1 MGVSVKRI
9 VVTGMGIVSPLGCGV
24 QHVWQSL
31 LAGKSGI
38 TRLSEQLVADIP
50 CKVAGQVP
58 SIDSDPLHG
67 FDPLATIPAKERK
80 KMDRFIEFALV
91 AAREA
96 LAQAGWSPASAAE
109 QERTATVIATGI
121 GGFSEIANAVHT
133 TDERG
138 PRRLSPFTIPS
149 FLANLAAGHVS
160 IAHGFRGPIGAPV
173 TACAAGAQAG
183 WSPASAAE
191 QERTA
196 TVIATGIGG
205 FSEIANA
212 VHTTDERG
220 PRRLSPFTIPS
231 FLANLAAGHVSIAHG
246 FRGPIGAPVTACAA
260 GAQAIGDAARMI
272 RSGEADIALCGGAEA
287 AIHRVSLAGFAA
299 ARALSSAYSD
309 HPESASRPF
318 DRDRDG
324 FVMGEGAGLIVIESL
339 EHALA
344 RGATPLAE
352 LVGYG
357 TSADAYHLTAGPED
371 GNGARRAMEIA
382 IRQAGVTVEEIDHIN
397 AHATSTQVG
406 DKGELAAIKTLF
418 GVHPV
423 AITSTKSATGHLLG
437 AAGGI
442 EAIFTIQALRD
453 QVVPP
458 TLNLH
463 HPDEEAAGLNLVA
476 LQARPQKMRY
486 ALSNGFGFGGV
497 NASLLLKRWQ

>member
-1 MGVSVKRI
+1 MMSVSTKRI

-24 QHVWQSL
+24 SHVWQSL
-31 LAGKSGI
+31 LQGNSGI
-38 TRLSEQLVADIP
+38 SRLADEVVDDIP

-58 SIDSDPLHG
+58 SIEEDPQYG
-67 FDPLATIPAKERK
+67 FDPLVAIPAKERK

-91 AAREA
+91 AAKEA
-96 LAQAGWSPASAAE
+96 LTQANWFPQDQAKKD
-109 QERTATVIATGI
+109 RTATVIATGI
-121 GGFSEIANAVHT
+121 GGFNEIANAVRT
-133 TDERG
+133 TD
-138 PRRLSPFTIPS
+138 
-149 FLANLAAGHVS
+149 
-160 IAHGFRGPIGAPV
+160 
-173 TACAAGAQAG
+173 
-183 WSPASAAE
+183 
-191 QERTA
+191 
-196 TVIATGIGG
+196 
-205 FSEIANA
+205 
-212 VHTTDERG
+212 DRG

-272 RSGEADIALCGGAEA
+272 RSGEADIALCGGSEA

-299 ARALSSAYSD
+299 ARALSSSFNDDPTA
-309 HPESASRPF
+309 ASRPF

-324 FVMGEGAGLIVIESL
+324 FVMGEGAGLLVIESL
-339 EHALA
+339 EHAQA

-371 GNGARRAMEIA
+371 GNGARRAMEAA
-382 IRQAGVTVEEIDHIN
+382 IRQAEITTADIQHIN

-406 DKGELAAIKTLF
+406 DKGELAAIKGLF
-418 GVHPV
+418 GDAPV

-463 HPDEEAAGLNLVA
+463 HPDTEAEGLHLVA
-476 LQARPQKMRY
+476 LTAQPLEIRY

-497 NASLLLKRWQ
+497 NASLLLKRWE

>member
-1 MGVSVKRI
+1 MSVSTKRI

-24 QHVWQSL
+24 SHVWQSL
-31 LAGKSGI
+31 LQGKSGI
-38 TRLSEQLVADIP
+38 SRLADKVVDDIP

-58 SIDSDPLHG
+58 SIEEDPQYG
-67 FDPLATIPAKERK
+67 FDPLVAIPAKERK

-91 AAREA
+91 AAKEA
-96 LAQAGWSPASAAE
+96 LTQANWFPQDQAKKD
-109 QERTATVIATGI
+109 RTATVIATGI
-121 GGFSEIANAVHT
+121 GGFNEIANAVRT
-133 TDERG
+133 TD
-138 PRRLSPFTIPS
+138 
-149 FLANLAAGHVS
+149 
-160 IAHGFRGPIGAPV
+160 
-173 TACAAGAQAG
+173 
-183 WSPASAAE
+183 
-191 QERTA
+191 
-196 TVIATGIGG
+196 
-205 FSEIANA
+205 
-212 VHTTDERG
+212 DRG

-272 RSGEADIALCGGAEA
+272 RSGEADIALCGGSEA

-299 ARALSSAYSD
+299 ARALSSSFNDDPAT
-309 HPESASRPF
+309 ASRPF

-324 FVMGEGAGLIVIESL
+324 FVMGEGAGLLVIESL

-371 GNGARRAMEIA
+371 GNGARRAMEAA
-382 IRQAGVTVEEIDHIN
+382 IRQADITTTDIQHIN

-406 DKGELAAIKTLF
+406 DKGELAAIKGLF
-418 GVHPV
+418 GDTPV

-442 EAIFTIQALRD
+442 EAIFTILALRD

-463 HPDEEAAGLNLVA
+463 HPDAEAEGLHLVA
-476 LQARPQKMRY
+476 LTAQPLEMRY

-497 NASLLLKRWQ
+497 NASLLLKRWE

>member
-1 MGVSVKRI
+1 MSVSTKRI

-24 QHVWQSL
+24 SHVWQSL
-31 LAGKSGI
+31 LQGKSGI
-38 TRLSEQLVADIP
+38 SRLADEVVDDIP

-58 SIDSDPLHG
+58 SIEENPQYG
-67 FDPLATIPAKERK
+67 FDPLVSIPAKERK

-91 AAREA
+91 AAKEA
-96 LAQAGWSPASAAE
+96 LTQSNWFPQDQAKKD
-109 QERTATVIATGI
+109 RTATVIATGI
-121 GGFSEIANAVHT
+121 GGFNEIANAVRT
-133 TDERG
+133 TD
-138 PRRLSPFTIPS
+138 
-149 FLANLAAGHVS
+149 
-160 IAHGFRGPIGAPV
+160 
-173 TACAAGAQAG
+173 
-183 WSPASAAE
+183 
-191 QERTA
+191 
-196 TVIATGIGG
+196 
-205 FSEIANA
+205 
-212 VHTTDERG
+212 DRG

-272 RSGEADIALCGGAEA
+272 RSGEADIALCGGSEA

-299 ARALSSAYSD
+299 ARALSSSFNDDPAT
-309 HPESASRPF
+309 ASRPF

-324 FVMGEGAGLIVIESL
+324 FVMGEGAGLLVIESL

-371 GNGARRAMEIA
+371 GNGARRAMEAA
-382 IRQAGVTVEEIDHIN
+382 IRQADITTTDIQHIN

-406 DKGELAAIKTLF
+406 DKGELAAIKGLF
-418 GVHPV
+418 GDTPV

-442 EAIFTIQALRD
+442 EAIFTILALRD

-463 HPDEEAAGLNLVA
+463 HPDAEAEGLHLVA
-476 LQARPQKMRY
+476 LTAQPLEIRY

-497 NASLLLKRWQ
+497 NASLLLKRWE